1 LNEALSPSFIPEP
14 ALGATAA
21 PAYIRIEGV
30 SKVFRSDRG
39 PVAALQDVSLD
50 IQPGQFISVV
60 GPSGCGKSTLLR
72 CLAGLEQPSSGRILL
87 KGEAITKPPLNM
99 GMVFQRDVLLDWR
112 TNLENVLFT
121 TDFRGLPR
129 KQWVERARQLLNLF
143 GLEEFHD
150 RYPWEL
156 SGGMRMRVAIC
167 RALVDSPELMLMDEP
182 FAALDAFTR
191 DDLNLE
197 LQKTSMKTGATTVF
211 ITHNISE
218 AIFLGDKVV
227 VMDRRPGRIALSL
240 DIRLPRPRPLSVRET
255 PQFAEYG
262 RQIRQTFE
270 QLGIVRSQA

>member
-1 LNEALSPSFIPEP
+1 LNDVTPLRLMAEP
-14 ALGATAA
+14 ATQRAA
-21 PAYIRIEGV
+21 GPAYIRIAGV

-39 PVAALQDVSLD
+39 EVAALQDISLD
-50 IQPGQFISVV
+50 IQPGEFISVV

-72 CLAGLEQPSSGRILL
+72 CLAGLDQPTSGQILL

-112 TNLENVLFT
+112 TNLENVLVT
-121 TDFRGLPR
+121 TDFRGQPR
-129 KQWVERARQLLNLF
+129 KLWVERAKAMLNLF

-167 RALVDSPELMLMDEP
+167 RAMVDSPELLLMDEP

-197 LQKTSMKTGATTVF
+197 LQKTGMQTGATTVF
-211 ITHNISE
+211 ITHNINE

-227 VMDRRPGRIALSL
+227 VMDRRPGRIALAL
-240 DIRLPRPRPLSVRET
+240 DINLPRPRPLSVRES